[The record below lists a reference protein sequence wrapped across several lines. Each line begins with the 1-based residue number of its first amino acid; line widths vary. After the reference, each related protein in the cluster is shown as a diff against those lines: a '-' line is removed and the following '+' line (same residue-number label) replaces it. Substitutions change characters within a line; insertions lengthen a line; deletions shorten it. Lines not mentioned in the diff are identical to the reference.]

1 MLGANLGEDRTDV
14 EAVVGVRGTR
24 GEAVA
29 DREVPRR
36 GHGPGDLVEASG
48 AGLDREDCAQQAAS
62 VLVSR
67 VREQFLGRRLL
78 DDLTGVHDG
87 DLVGHLGNK
96 RQVVGDEDHCES
108 QLLTQLVE
116 QVDDLLLNGHVQ
128 SGGRFVSN
136 DELRVTGQSH
146 SDQNSLT
153 LAAGKLVRVGLQGA
167 LGVQAHQLKE
177 FLCAAGSATLGQL
190 LHLCLDEHGGIER
203 GESILVDHCHLVA
216 QKCTTLFRLH
226 LQQVLA
232 FIEDLTGDL
241 CLRVNEAHNGQCRN
255 GLTTS
260 GLTDEAHGFAGTH
273 LEGHVI
279 DDIDIA
285 VALELD
291 AQVLHLEQRCFVRSR
306 DKTIVT
312 LAFDNFQI
320 VQALLQ

>member
-1 MLGANLGEDRTDV
+1 M
-14 EAVVGVRGTR
+14 
-24 GEAVA
+24 
-29 DREVPRR
+29 
-36 GHGPGDLVEASG
+36 
-48 AGLDREDCAQQAAS
+48 
-62 VLVSR
+62 
-67 VREQFLGRRLL
+67 
-78 DDLTGVHDG
+78 
-87 DLVGHLGNK
+87 
-96 RQVVGDEDHCES
+96 
-108 QLLTQLVE
+108 
-116 QVDDLLLNGHVQ
+116 NGHVQ

-146 SDQNSLT
+146 SDQNALT
-153 LAAGKLVRVGLQGA
+153 LATGEFVRVGLQGA

-177 FLCAAGSATLGQL
+177 FFCRTSASTLGQL

-226 LQQVLA
+226 FQQVLV

-241 CLRVNEAHNGQCRN
+241 CLRVNEAHDGQCRN

-291 AQVLHLEQRCFVRSR
+291 AQVLDL
-306 DKTIVT
+306 
-312 LAFDNFQI
+312 
-320 VQALLQ
+320 